1 MTLAEALRELLKYP
15 FDTRGKW
22 SPVWANA
29 RASLAAHDAQSKYVS
44 GPITEC
50 EACMTPDACTLRGQC
65 AHYLREHD
73 AQQQE
78 PLSFCECGD
87 QFTSAN
93 RGVCVNCLA
102 SQQQEPVGW
111 LCEMTQ
117 EDGTTHTQFV
127 DKDPDGLRWND
138 AGMPSPYRTTP
149 LYTHPPQDAKDAS
162 RYRWLLKNWW
172 FDITKPMLFDP
183 LLANNKDELDAA
195 IDAAMKEQP

>member
-111 LCEMTQ
+111 IE
-117 EDGTTHTQFV
+117 
-127 DKDPDGLRWND
+127 
-138 AGMPSPYRTTP
+138 SPYGAFRANPKYRWDTGPTTVTISIP
-149 LYTHPPQDAKDAS
+149 LYT
-162 RYRWLLKNWW
+162 
-172 FDITKPMLFDP
+172 
-183 LLANNKDELDAA
+183 
-195 IDAAMKEQP
+195 KEPTP